1 MTNSFI
7 AFPAEIIG
15 SVNIEVAKTVS
26 SRCQLIYFTNKITML
41 RYCEHFTFLSFL
53 SKSFNGP
60 VNLNFT
66 KDFGSMYS
74 FLIFQTYGRIDK
86 FTYNMIVISLF
97 NLNKL

>member
-1 MTNSFI
+1 MTNSLI

-66 KDFGSMYS
+66 KDFGSMYT
-74 FLIFQTYGRIDK
+74 FLFIQSSGCIDD
-86 FTYNMIVISLF
+86 FTYKMIVISVYD
-97 NLNKL
+97 NT